1 VTNALNTLYVQTQ
14 GTYLQLESDTVL
26 IETDGN
32 KRRIPLHHLQ
42 AIMVFGQVMVSPF
55 LLARC
60 AEDGRDFVWL
70 SRSGRF
76 QGRLTG
82 PVSGNVLLRRAQHA
96 TLDDPERSLE
106 IARRFIAGKL
116 QNARN
121 TLQRAKRETED
132 TDDRDALEHAALDHA
147 HSIRALPNAQTL
159 DEVRGIEGNAAS
171 AYFGAFTAMIRAH
184 RPAFAITERNKRPPR
199 DPVNALLGFLYA
211 ILANDCA
218 AALESVGLDPQVGFL
233 HALRPGRSSLA
244 LDLMEE
250 FRPVIADRV
259 TLTLINRQQLKPTDF
274 TERPG
279 GAIHL
284 GEDARKT
291 VLIEYQKRKQ
301 EEITHPETGSNI
313 PLGLVPH
320 VQARLLARHI
330 RGDLNAYPPFI
341 LR

>member
-1 VTNALNTLYVQTQ
+1 MTTSLNTLYVQTQ
-14 GTYLQLESDTVL
+14 GTYLQLESETVL
-26 IETDGN
+26 IEADGN
-32 KRRIPLHHLQ
+32 KRRIPLHHLS

-76 QGRLTG
+76 QGRLAG

-96 TLDDPERSLE
+96 TLDDLERTLE
-106 IARRFIAGKL
+106 IARRFVVGKL

-132 TDDRDALEHAALDHA
+132 ADDRDALEAAALEHA
-147 HSIRALPNAQTL
+147 FAIRAVPNATTL
-159 DEVRGIEGNAAS
+159 DELRGTEGNAAS
-171 AYFGAFTAMIRAH
+171 SYFGAFTAMIRAH
-184 RPAFAITERNKRPPR
+184 RPAFAISQRNRRPPR

-218 AALESVGLDPQVGFL
+218 SALESVGLDPQIGFL
-233 HALRPGRSSLA
+233 HALRPGRASLA

-250 FRPVIADRV
+250 FRAVIADRV
-259 TLTLINRQQLKPTDF
+259 ALTLINRQQLKPTDF

-279 GAIHL
+279 GAIHITD
-284 GEDARKT
+284 EARKT
-291 VLIEYQKRKQ
+291 VLVEYQKRKQ
-301 EEITHPETGSNI
+301 EEITHPVTGSSL

-320 VQARLLARHI
+320 LQARLLARHI
-330 RGDLNAYPPFI
+330 RNDLDSYPPFI